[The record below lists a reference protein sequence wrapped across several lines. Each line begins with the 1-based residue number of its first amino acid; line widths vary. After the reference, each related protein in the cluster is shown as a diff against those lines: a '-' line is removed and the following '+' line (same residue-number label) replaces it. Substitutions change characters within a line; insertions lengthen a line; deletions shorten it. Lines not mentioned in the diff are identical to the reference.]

1 MQRIADLFEIGAEIE
16 DPDGIVQAKKTRKKV
31 IGLAN
36 GAAQQLLR
44 SQNQADRELGKK
56 LKIHYDNLSPV
67 RKCTAENAQKDERR
81 KSTAGFDGFKQCERG
96 SDLREELRGRAEKRL
111 RFRPFGRSGLGGLAK
126 IPHILD

>member
-1 MQRIADLFEIGAEIE
+1 MELF
-16 DPDGIVQAKKTRKKV
+16 KLKTRKKV

-67 RKCTAENAQKDERR
+67 ESAQQKMLRKMNEERAQQIRR
-81 KSTAGFDGFKQCERG
+81 LQKQCERG

-111 RFRPFGRSGLGGLAK
+111 SFPSFRTEVLGGLAK
-126 IPHILD
+126 NPTYPRLTTDRACGSNP

>member
-1 MQRIADLFEIGAEIE
+1 ME
-16 DPDGIVQAKKTRKKV
+16 IVQAKKTRKKV

-67 RKCTAENAQKDERR
+67 ESAQQKMLRKMNEEE
-81 KSTAGFDGFKQCERG
+81 STADSTASSNAK
-96 SDLREELRGRAEKRL
+96 EEA
-111 RFRPFGRSGLGGLAK
+111 
-126 IPHILD
+126 I

>member
-1 MQRIADLFEIGAEIE
+1 MSKKRNLLNHQKERMQRIADAFEIGAEIE

-67 RKCTAENAQKDERR
+67 ESAQQKMLRKMNEERAQQIRR
-81 KSTAGFDGFKQCERG
+81 LQAMRKRKRFERG
-96 SDLREELRGRAEKRL
+96 AQR
-111 RFRPFGRSGLGGLAK
+111 
-126 IPHILD
+126 